1 MMTELYKLSAAELV
15 THLKSGEVTPTQAV
29 EAAFAR
35 IESVEGAIH
44 ALPTLCR
51 ERALAAAKAI
61 EADTQTS
68 AARKSDPAWL
78 AGLPIAVKDLN
89 DVAGVRTTYGSP
101 IYSDHVPERS
111 DHMVERLEANG
122 AIIVGK
128 SNTPEFGA
136 GGHTF
141 NQIFP
146 STVTPWNTRLSAS
159 GSSGGSAAAVAAGE
173 VWLATGSDYGGSLR
187 TPAAFCGIVGLR
199 PSPGRVANS
208 PNPFPFD
215 TVAVEGPMGRNVR
228 DIALM
233 LDAMVGSHPGD
244 PLSLPAPDRSFASCA
259 LSDSRPRR
267 VAYSRDLGVSP
278 VHKDVAAACD
288 RAVEA
293 LAAAGWEVTD
303 DIPDFTGVMESAQA
317 IRAAYFAA
325 GKAEMLETY
334 RDQLKPDVIWNIEK
348 GLGQSAATLA
358 AAERHRGA
366 LFGQMAAFFETHDL
380 LLAPTTCM
388 PPFPVEWRCPEELNG
403 YVFKNYMDWLQ
414 LTSMLS
420 ITACP
425 IISLPVG
432 LTPSHLPVG
441 LQFCGSPRGEHALI
455 SAAFQAEQLF
465 DMAGQVPL
473 DPRTP

>member
-1 MMTELYKLSAAELV
+1 MTELYKLSAADLV
-15 THLKSGEVTPTQAV
+15 ARLKSGDVTPTQAV

-35 IESVEGAIH
+35 IEMVERDVR

-61 EADTQTS
+61 EADTETS

-101 IYSDHVPERS
+101 IYADHVPEKS
-111 DHMVERLEANG
+111 EHMVERLEANG
-122 AIIVGK
+122 AIIIGK

-136 GGHTF
+136 GGNTF

-146 STVTPWNTRLSAS
+146 STVTPWNTKLSAS

-187 TPAAFCGIVGLR
+187 TPAAFCGVVGLR

-215 TVAVEGPMGRNVR
+215 TVAVEGPMGRDVR
-228 DIALM
+228 DTALM
-233 LDAMVGSHPGD
+233 LDAMVGSDACD
-244 PLSLPAPDRSFASCA
+244 PLSLPAPDRSFASYA
-259 LSDSRPRR
+259 VPDNRPRR

-278 VHKDVAAACD
+278 LHKDISDACD
-288 RAVEA
+288 RAVET
-293 LAAAGWEVTD
+293 LSAAGWEVTE
-303 DIPDFTGVMESAQA
+303 DIPDFTGVMETAHS

-325 GKAEMLETY
+325 GKAELLETH
-334 RDQLKPDVIWNIEK
+334 RDQLKPDIIWNIEK
-348 GLGQSAATLA
+348 GLTESGAALA
-358 AAERHRGA
+358 AAERHRGV
-366 LFGQMAAFFETHDL
+366 LFGQMAAFFKTHDL

-403 YVFKNYMDWLQ
+403 YAFKDYMDWLQ

-420 ITACP
+420 ITSSP

-432 LTPSHLPVG
+432 LTPENLPVG
-441 LQFCGSPRGEHALI
+441 LQFCGRPHGEHEVI
-455 SAAFQAEQLF
+455 SAAFQAEQLLG
-465 DMAGQVPL
+465 MAGQVPL